1 MEISVDDKR
10 EKEKDENVFFHKFL
24 TLFGFSLGLSLIAF
38 AFYIIE
44 RYILLLPIS
53 LFLKILFG
61 LLFINSKKYELYFII
76 SSLLIVAFLQI
87 LFLKIFILS
96 KIFLGGGIFGR
107 FTFYDSFENFIN
119 LQRELAKQSIDCL
132 YFSSDKFSINDL
144 SLIMNKIAYFQK
156 AFNNLKTTKYRTLE
170 KQNQLGYY
178 LNEVVIQYKKFKEE
192 NYNSYKTKNNLIKNL
207 KLYKKNLESYINYSI
222 FDIIMKFNYKETL
235 ELFKELLLISFNNRT
250 CFIVKI
256 SDNFNAYIIS
266 PENRDSEI
274 KSLVIFCGQ
283 NSFNAEISSFSHN
296 ILNFYLNIKEA
307 TIMLWNYKGYGLRQG
322 FPTFNSIDKDVE
334 NLKEYIIKYYD
345 NYKIIIHGISIGGYA
360 SIKLANSLKCKRNV
374 CLIADRTYA
383 DIDLVIETIIKNG
396 KNIYNILFPKIFYKT
411 DNIHNYIDIPIGN
424 KIILYDEKDII
435 INYSQSSLIYHLTK
449 KYYNEIVIP
458 KINYYNQYKNII
470 NYTSVEHTSLQIEL
484 KRIKNYAKRLDE
496 NTFDFINKLLQNIDE
511 LQNFLMYFLVFGYP
525 YNQFKEINYDKTI
538 FAKNYI
544 NLPIIMKNIIEKNK
558 FKENLKIFISDL
570 NFLFIKSNLFIPFND
585 EEIISFS
592 YHNDNKD
599 FSLQEGFQEN
609 LLKYFGYV
617 RRIFC
622 NHNGILE
629 NEDKGYLKKFF
640 EVNQFIC
647 DSNAF
652 VKEESYENNN
662 NV

>member
-1 MEISVDDKR
+1 MLMIMKR
-10 EKEKDENVFFHKFL
+10 IHN
-24 TLFGFSLGLSLIAF
+24 FSLWRQFLNF
-38 AFYIIE
+38 FYVQ
-44 RYILLLPIS
+44 YH
-53 LFLKILFG
+53 
-61 LLFINSKKYELYFII
+61 NY
-76 SSLLIVAFLQI
+76 LLI
-87 LFLKIFILS
+87 
-96 KIFLGGGIFGR
+96 
-107 FTFYDSFENFIN
+107 
-119 LQRELAKQSIDCL
+119 
-132 YFSSDKFSINDL
+132 
-144 SLIMNKIAYFQK
+144 
-156 AFNNLKTTKYRTLE
+156 
-170 KQNQLGYY
+170 
-178 LNEVVIQYKKFKEE
+178 
-192 NYNSYKTKNNLIKNL
+192 
-207 KLYKKNLESYINYSI
+207 
-222 FDIIMKFNYKETL
+222 
-235 ELFKELLLISFNNRT
+235 
-250 CFIVKI
+250 
-256 SDNFNAYIIS
+256 
-266 PENRDSEI
+266 
-274 KSLVIFCGQ
+274 
-283 NSFNAEISSFSHN
+283 
-296 ILNFYLNIKEA
+296 
-307 TIMLWNYKGYGLRQG
+307 
-322 FPTFNSIDKDVE
+322 KD
-334 NLKEYIIKYYD
+334 
-345 NYKIIIHGISIGGYA
+345 
-360 SIKLANSLKCKRNV
+360 
-374 CLIADRTYA
+374 
-383 DIDLVIETIIKNG
+383 
-396 KNIYNILFPKIFYKT
+396 
-411 DNIHNYIDIPIGN
+411 
-424 KIILYDEKDII
+424 
-435 INYSQSSLIYHLTK
+435 
-449 KYYNEIVIP
+449 
-458 KINYYNQYKNII
+458 YYNQYKNII

-511 LQNFLMYFLVFGYP
+511 LQNLNLNFLMYFLVFGYP